1 MKTNKSVN
9 PTNLALLFATPLGC
23 ALWVASNNLA
33 IGIGLSIVIIGVY
46 VSIVRGYWM
55 KSDKADSKRS

>member
-23 ALWVASNNLA
+23 SIWVASNNIA
-33 IGIGLSIVIIGVY
+33 IGIGLSVVIIGVY
-46 VSIVRGYWM
+46 LSIVRGDWM
-55 KSDKADSKRS
+55 KSDKTDGKHN